1 MPTDQTLRFDDGRLL
16 GYDDVGD
23 SQGPPVF
30 FFHGTPGART
40 YWSLAGPGD
49 PAADAGAR
57 VISVDRPGFGLS
69 TPEPQR
75 SIGSFAFD
83 VSRLADALGIE
94 HFSVLGFSGGGPYA
108 LATASH
114 LPDRVCAVALI
125 APMADLSVPDVA
137 DSLDDRLKRGMTFA
151 TSAPTGHAS
160 AVAELLGPD
169 RLVTTISDH
178 VWTHLP
184 AADRA
189 IFARPGVKA
198 AAHRMLKET
207 ARQGIEGARLEID
220 LMTRPWDFSVEEVAA
235 PVVLFSGERDVWST
249 NEMNRWLES
258 EIPHA
263 ELRSMPSEGHFSV
276 LINHADQVLEELLEK
291 ASALR

>member
-1 MPTDQTLRFDDGRLL
+1 MPTDQTVRFDDGRLL
-16 GYDDVGD
+16 GYDDVG
-23 SQGPPVF
+23 SSHGPPVF

-40 YWSLAGPGD
+40 YWSLAGD
-49 PAADAGAR
+49 PADAVGTR
-57 VISVDRPGFGLS
+57 IISIDRPGFGLS

-94 HFSVLGFSGGGPYA
+94 RFSVLGFSGGAPYA

-125 APMADLSVPDVA
+125 APIADLSVPDIA
-137 DSLDDRLKRGMTFA
+137 ASLDDRLKRGMTFA
-151 TSAPTGHAS
+151 TSSPTGHAS

-169 RLVTTISDH
+169 RLVTTITDH
-178 VWTHLP
+178 VWAHLP
-184 AADRA
+184 PVDRA
-189 IFARPGVKA
+189 ILNRPEVKA

-220 LMTRPWDFSVEEVAA
+220 LMTRPWDFSVEEIAA
-235 PVVLFSGERDVWST
+235 PVLVFSGEQDVWST
-249 NEMNRWLES
+249 SEMSRWLES
-258 EIPHA
+258 EVPHA
-263 ELRSMPSEGHFSV
+263 EVRSMPSEGHFGV
-276 LINHADQVLEELLEK
+276 LVNHSDRVLEQLLEI
-291 ASALR
+291 AGALR